1 MAEWRSWRKPVSQ
14 TDQRPVP
21 LDQRENIL
29 RAQDIQAEL
38 SKHLKA
44 TDVPNLTV
52 LGKALKNL
60 KWPRGGNNGVR
71 GYYLT
76 LREEENVKL

>member
-1 MAEWRSWRKPVSQ
+1 MEEVLTSLFITT
-14 TDQRPVP
+14 TDHK
-21 LDQRENIL
+21 RENL
-29 RAQDIQAEL
+29 WRAQDIQAEL

-44 TDVPNLTV
+44 SDVPNLTV